1 MVVAKPRK
9 VAGQTCKSAA
19 DASEALQAG
28 RQAGRQ
34 AAEQA
39 EAGSRETSRWPGQTC
54 SHTKSIQELE
64 QEIARLP

>member
-34 AAEQA
+34 PSKQRQAAEKHRDGLGRHA
-39 EAGSRETSRWPGQTC
+39 V
-54 SHTKSIQELE
+54 IQK
-64 QEIARLP
+64 AYKN